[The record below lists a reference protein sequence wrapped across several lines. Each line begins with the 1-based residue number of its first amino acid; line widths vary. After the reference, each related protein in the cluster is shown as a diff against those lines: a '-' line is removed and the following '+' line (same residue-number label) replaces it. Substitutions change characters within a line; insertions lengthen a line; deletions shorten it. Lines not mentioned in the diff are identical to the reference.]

1 MTKKIKMTNAEYFEK
16 KNISFSRFMKLFNES
31 KIKSFDEFL
40 KSEHIDHKFKCGDI
54 VVLQLNDYVRSYG
67 WDRNVVFMINKC
79 NSESYNV
86 KFLTPAVFDGIIG
99 YRRDI
104 GYCTELPVE
113 FIDENCKIY

>member
-40 KSEHIDHKFKCGDI
+40 NSEHSDHKFKCGDI
-54 VVLQLNDYVRSYG
+54 VVLQLNDYVLSCG
-67 WDRNVVFMINKC
+67 WEHNVVFMITKC
-79 NSESYNV
+79 KSESYEV
-86 KFLTPAVFDGIIG
+86 KYLTPTLFNGMIG
-99 YRRDI
+99 FCR
-104 GYCTELPVE
+104 ELPVE